1 MIFIGVILILGIIF
15 TISYKKYEKE
25 QSDKQEQRKQ
35 KLKALAEKYINET
48 ITQDK
53 FELEQYDYK
62 KFYEIVL
69 EKNIKIESHNTA
81 DVPYEVRTI
90 LYEAYLNK
98 YNELS
103 ELCEEET
110 KLEQEKDEN
119 EKEIFK
125 DFANK
130 IQPYITDYIK
140 INPAGR

>member
-1 MIFIGVILILGIIF
+1 MNLFELLVLNKLYPGMFSGCLPLLGLLALACGIVWIIEKIQIHLFGALIFIGVILILGIIF

-69 EKNIKIESHNTA
+69 EK
-81 DVPYEVRTI
+81 I
-90 LYEAYLNK
+90 L
-98 YNELS
+98 
-103 ELCEEET
+103 
-110 KLEQEKDEN
+110 KLKA
-119 EKEIFK
+119 I
-125 DFANK
+125 
-130 IQPYITDYIK
+130 IQQMFLMK
-140 INPAGR
+140 